1 MRIMMAI
8 SLGVVLAAP
17 AGAQDLTQEA
27 ASRFA
32 NQVLTSIRREYP
44 NKMDHVLNG
53 PADVKGPRALH
64 PAFFGSFDW
73 HSCVHGHWMLVTLL
87 REFPELPEAGA
98 IRAALDEDLA
108 PVRIQAEVDYFRNPA
123 YRGFERPYG
132 WAWLLKL
139 QAELRTWDAP
149 DARRWAAQLQPLA
162 DAVVEQ
168 YQAFLPKLTYPNRT
182 GVHPNTAFNLDL
194 ALDYARAAGD
204 TKFEAL
210 LLERARTYYAQDR
223 NGPMAWEPAGE
234 DFLSPCLEEAA
245 LMRKVLAPKAYRTW
259 VAAFLPD
266 LLKHGVLVPAK
277 VSDRTDPR
285 IVHLDGLN
293 LTRAR
298 CLHMV
303 AAGLGQ
309 QDPRSAALERT
320 AQRHAQEALPH
331 VVSGNYEGDHWL
343 ATFAVYLLQG
353 LRTQ

>member
-1 MRIMMAI
+1 M
-8 SLGVVLAAP
+8 
-17 AGAQDLTQEA
+17 
-27 ASRFA
+27 
-32 NQVLTSIRREYP
+32 LTSIRREYP

-204 TKFEAL
+204 TKFEA
-210 LLERARTYYAQDR
+210 
-223 NGPMAWEPAGE
+223 
-234 DFLSPCLEEAA
+234 
-245 LMRKVLAPKAYRTW
+245 
-259 VAAFLPD
+259 
-266 LLKHGVLVPAK
+266 
-277 VSDRTDPR
+277 
-285 IVHLDGLN
+285 
-293 LTRAR
+293 
-298 CLHMV
+298 
-303 AAGLGQ
+303 
-309 QDPRSAALERT
+309 
-320 AQRHAQEALPH
+320 
-331 VVSGNYEGDHWL
+331 
-343 ATFAVYLLQG
+343 
-353 LRTQ
+353 